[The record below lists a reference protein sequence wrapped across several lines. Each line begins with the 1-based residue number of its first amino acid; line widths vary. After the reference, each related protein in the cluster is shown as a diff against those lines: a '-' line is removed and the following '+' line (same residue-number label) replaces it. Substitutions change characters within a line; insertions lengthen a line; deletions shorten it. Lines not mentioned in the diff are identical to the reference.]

1 MFFSSKKINYFKNR
15 QFLPASYQTSLKL
28 PNDNLGFLQ
37 FVFSIMN
44 GMKLGFFL
52 TMLAAIVSVAM
63 DYAYGPIFAQWFVRV
78 LENYNGPRS
87 EVMSV
92 VLRPFII
99 MMILWISGDV
109 IWRTASWYYS
119 KKFEPTLDAKI
130 KVSFLDRIMRNSY
143 EFFIT
148 NETGRT
154 IGSLYTILYNV
165 KCIIKKTC
173 RSIIPHFITC
183 VFLVVSLCFVHWRI
197 CLIMTLYI
205 IIYATIF
212 VLTSNKVLRLRSK
225 TTDATNRTISG
236 ITDILMNISSVIL
249 FSRKRHE
256 IDKIKKIQNF
266 ESKRIER
273 AEIFLEKIKI
283 LRVIISFLLLGI
295 LYGLVLF
302 DLYKQSIINMAD
314 VVYAMTACGECAA
327 VIFVLQEDILD
338 LIADFGSVKRGL
350 GIMNEGKIAENT
362 INGGTDLVVREGGIT
377 IKNMSFGY
385 YSNVLFDNLNF
396 EIKPKE
402 KIGLAGRSGS
412 GKTTFINLI
421 LRNLTPISGQILIDG
436 NDISYVNDS
445 SLKEN
450 ISVVSQDTTLF
461 NRSVLENIM
470 YSKPNATFEE
480 VIDVAKRANAHS
492 FIMELENGYDTN
504 VGEKGMRLSG
514 GQRQRILIARAMLKN
529 APILILDEATS
540 ALDAESEKFVNE
552 SLARLMEGKT
562 VIAIAHRLQTLRKMD
577 RIIVLQKGE
586 IVEQG
591 KHDELVETGNIYK
604 SLWRIQTE
612 GILVED

>member
-15 QFLPASYQTSLKL
+15 QFLPASYQTSLKF

-37 FVFSIMN
+37 FVLSIMN

-87 EVMSV
+87 EVMNV
-92 VLRPFII
+92 VLRPFIV

-109 IWRTASWYYS
+109 IWRAGSWYYS

-130 KVSFLDRIMRNSY
+130 KISFLDRVMRNSY

-165 KCIIKKTC
+165 KCVIKKTC

-183 VFLVVSLCFVHWRI
+183 VFLVVSLCFVHWKI
-197 CLIMTLYI
+197 CLIMTMYVVIYTI
-205 IIYATIF
+205 IFA
-212 VLTSNKVLRLRSK
+212 LTSKKILRLRSK

-295 LYGLVLF
+295 FYGLVLF
-302 DLYKQSIINMAD
+302 DLYKHSIINMAD

-362 INGGTDLVVREGGIT
+362 VNGGADLVVHDGGIVM
-377 IKNMSFGY
+377 KNMSFGY
-385 YSNVLFDNLNF
+385 YNNVLFDNLNF

-421 LRNLTPISGQILIDG
+421 LRNLTPISGQVLIDG
-436 NDISYVNDS
+436 NDISYVSDN
-445 SLKEN
+445 SLKDN

-461 NRSVLENIM
+461 NRSVLENII
-470 YSKPNATFEE
+470 YSRPSASFEE
-480 VIDVAKRANAHS
+480 VVEVAKKANAHG

-552 SLARLMEGKT
+552 SLSRLMEGRT

-586 IVEQG
+586 IVEHG
-591 KHDELVETGNIYK
+591 KHDDLVESSSIYR